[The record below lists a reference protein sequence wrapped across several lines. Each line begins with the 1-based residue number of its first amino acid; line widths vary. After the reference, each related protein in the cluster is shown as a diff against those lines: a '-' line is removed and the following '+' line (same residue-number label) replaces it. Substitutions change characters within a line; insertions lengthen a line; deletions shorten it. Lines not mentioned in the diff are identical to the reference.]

1 MLLSYYH
8 TIISGHSPAYNA
20 GYYRTIILSY
30 QGTGTWT
37 RGNKVRLTDQAVHLY
52 ASAACALCATHS
64 MSVLCAP
71 LAAYR
76 SFVCHL
82 QHIYALC
89 SNCAYLCFVRHLQ
102 RICALCATCSIS
114 MLCAPLTAYRSFVC
128 HSQHIYALCVP
139 LSAYLCFVRHLQH
152 IEALCATLS
161 ISMRCVSHSQHIKA
175 LCATH
180 SISMRCAPLA
190 AYLCFV
196 RQLQHIYALSA
207 TRSISMLCAPLAA
220 YLCFVRH
227 LQYVLYAPLAA
238 YYALCATCCMCPSTA
253 HGLLFCILPT
263 KTTSFSPQ
271 KLCSSRLRCC
281 TPN

>member
-1 MLLSYYH
+1 MQTLIIAANSRPAYNACYYHTIILSYQGTALLTKHATIVLSYHHIRAQPCLQRRLLSYYH
-8 TIISGHSPAYNA
+8 TIISGHRYLDK
-20 GYYRTIILSY
+20 RK
-30 QGTGTWT
+30 QGEAN
-37 RGNKVRLTDQAVHLY
+37 RSSRAPIRV
-52 ASAACALCATHS
+52 CS
-64 MSVLCAP
+64 M
-71 LAAYR
+71 
-76 SFVCHL
+76 
-82 QHIYALC
+82 
-89 SNCAYLCFVRHLQ
+89 CFVRHSQ
-102 RICALCATCSIS
+102 YVCALCATCSIS
-114 MLCAPLTAYRSFVC
+114 K
-128 HSQHIYALCVP
+128 LCVP
-139 LSAYLCFVRHLQH
+139 LAAYLCFVRHSQH
-152 IEALCATLS
+152 IE
-161 ISMRCVSHSQHIKA
+161 A